1 MQPMPM
7 TMLRSA
13 TETVVPTTCSM
24 IVVSTVIAGDL
35 GRAVL
40 LEEAG
45 RQAQQV
51 AVHREADVGDDA
63 LAEPGDEIEAA
74 RGGERQHDDE
84 HQQIF
89 EPAGDLA
96 GVAAR
101 GEAAVDD
108 QLEGVGDAERRGGG
122 DQQRERGGG
131 DMRRDSGGAKLQTM
145 REARRGCAWALVV
158 GGAGHRRAA

>member
-1 MQPMPM
+1 MQAMPM

-24 IVVSTVIAGDL
+24 IVVSTVMPRGDL

-51 AVHREADVGDDA
+51 AVHGEADVGDGP
-63 LAEPGDEIEAA
+63 LAEPRDEIEAD
-74 RGGERQHDDE
+74 RGGERHHADQ

-89 EPAGDLA
+89 EPARD
-96 GVAAR
+96 VARSPAP
-101 GEAAVDD
+101 V
-108 QLEGVGDAERRGGG
+108 
-122 DQQRERGGG
+122 
-131 DMRRDSGGAKLQTM
+131 AKPLSM
-145 REARRGCAWALVV
+145 ISLKA
-158 GGAGHRRAA
+158 